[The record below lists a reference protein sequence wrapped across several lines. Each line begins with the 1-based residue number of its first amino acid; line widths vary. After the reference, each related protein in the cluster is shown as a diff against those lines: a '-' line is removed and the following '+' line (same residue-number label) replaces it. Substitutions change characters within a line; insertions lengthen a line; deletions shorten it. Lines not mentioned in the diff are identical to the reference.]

1 MNILVTLNSNYISPL
16 RIMLWSLFFNNP
28 GQKFRIYL
36 LHSTLTNEETEGL
49 SKFTAECGHEL
60 HVLHIGEDFFN
71 DAPILMHYSKE
82 MYYRLLAHKFLPE
95 EVDKILYLD
104 PDILVINS
112 ISELYN
118 MDISETPFAAA
129 YHKSIPVKEINRF
142 RLNSYEMKEYF
153 NSGVLL
159 INVPLQRIR
168 VSEKDIFEFVTK
180 YKNRL
185 ILPDQD
191 ILNGLYGKEIKK
203 IDEIKYNF
211 DVRYYQLH
219 KILSNG
225 EFDMDY
231 IMRNTL
237 LLHFCGKKKPWHK
250 HYNGRFHSLYKHYE
264 ALSSHT
270 GILSEYT

>member
-1 MNILVTLNSNYISPL
+1 M
-16 RIMLWSLFFNNP
+16 
-28 GQKFRIYL
+28 
-36 LHSTLTNEETEGL
+36 
-49 SKFTAECGHEL
+49 
-60 HVLHIGEDFFN
+60 
-71 DAPILMHYSKE
+71 
-82 MYYRLLAHKFLPE
+82 
-95 EVDKILYLD
+95 
-104 PDILVINS
+104 
-112 ISELYN
+112 
-118 MDISETPFAAA
+118 
-129 YHKSIPVKEINRF
+129 
-142 RLNSYEMKEYF
+142 
-153 NSGVLL
+153 

-231 IMRNTL
+231 IMRNTFVDQIDTADEIVFIIESPDKMTQPFRCIRRKMVDEIEL
-237 LLHFCGKKKPWHK
+237 VFGKQAG
-250 HYNGRFHSLYKHYE
+250 N
-264 ALSSHT
+264 
-270 GILSEYT
+270 